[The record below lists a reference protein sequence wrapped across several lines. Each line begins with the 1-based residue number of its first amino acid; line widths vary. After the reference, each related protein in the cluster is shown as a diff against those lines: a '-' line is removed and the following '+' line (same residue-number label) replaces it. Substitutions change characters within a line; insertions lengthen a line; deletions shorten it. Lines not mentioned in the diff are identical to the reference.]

1 MVKKVL
7 QITVLCILAFTI
19 VSAAFITNT
28 PVNAAQSHKS
38 YEAAGY
44 AGQND
49 TAPAESL
56 ELTCQYPVLSGY
68 SGLSYSFTVSLN
80 YKGPGSKTF
89 DLKATVPDGFT
100 YSIYPGY
107 GEGQEIAAIRLDGT
121 KGYGDTIKL
130 TVNPFTT
137 KAPPVGEYPIVFQ
150 ASSGDVSA
158 SIDLKGIVTAN
169 YDMKMA
175 TPDGR
180 LNTEATSG
188 QDNNMTIQLTNTGS
202 GDLENVNITCS
213 ANDHPSGWTV
223 TCKPDK
229 LDPFKSGDMKE
240 IQVTIR
246 PSDKAISGD
255 YMVTVQAQPESR
267 YAFANLQIR
276 VTVLTP
282 TIWGWVGVGIVILV
296 VLALAVIF
304 MRFGR
309 R

>member
-7 QITVLCILAFTI
+7 QIAVLCILAFTI
-19 VSAAFITNT
+19 VSVAFINNT
-28 PVNAAQSHKS
+28 PVNAAQSPVS
-38 YEAAGY
+38 YTAAGCT
-44 AGQND
+44 GQND
-49 TAPAESL
+49 TTPAESL
-56 ELTCQYPVLSGY
+56 DLTCQYPVLSGY
-68 SGLSYSFTVSLN
+68 SGLSYSFTVTLN

-107 GEGQEIAAIRLDGT
+107 GESQEIAAIRLDGT
-121 KGYGDTIKL
+121 KGYGDTVKL
-130 TVNPFTT
+130 NVNPFTT
-137 KAPPVGEYPIVFQ
+137 KAPPVGEYPIVFK

-202 GDLENVNITCS
+202 GDLENVNITCAAS
-213 ANDHPSGWTV
+213 DHPSGWIV

-229 LDPFKSGDMKE
+229 LDLFKSGDTKE
-240 IQVTIR
+240 IQATIR

-255 YMVTVQAQPESR
+255 YMVTVQAQPDSK